1 MDTDIIISSKET
13 RDKGTQA
20 RGWQQPSPSTLTN
33 TIQGT
38 HTAFKNM

>member
-1 MDTDIIISSKET
+1 MDIDMSNKEI

-20 RGWQQPSPSTLTN
+20 RGWQQPPSSALTN

-38 HTAFKNM
+38 HTAFKNV